1 MDKDKIWLIGYH
13 VAMGLIGLLILAVSA
28 IFYVVTEFGMM
39 EWLANNDWVYGFII
53 AGIGFIGVLAWALKA
68 AEGDEDEREG

>member
-28 IFYVVTEFGMM
+28 VFYVVTEFGMM
-39 EWLANNDWVYGFII
+39 EWLSNNDWVYGFII
-53 AGIGFIGVLAWALKA
+53 AAVGAIGVLAWGLRAKG
-68 AEGDEDEREG
+68 EGRDD